1 MTTSRDLHRDHQNVP
16 AAPTTAALLLPG
28 QAAAPPGPC
37 DMSGMYLMHHAF
49 RRDLRDFTA
58 AAGHT
63 PPEDGTTWRAI
74 NERWGHFSHH
84 LHGHHSVEDRV
95 LWPLLLDRVDAAGD
109 TAGREVLA
117 AMEAEHE
124 QIDPLLQECSDL
136 LESMLAAPDAAVRTR
151 LVTALTGAAEVLDAH
166 LSHEERQAVVLVQR
180 HVGGAEWEELERK
193 EFRGKPSLGELRFQ
207 LPWMVHEVPDEVVT
221 AMVRAAGP
229 VFAFVLRIS
238 RRRFLQQQAAAF
250 RHVQ

>member
-1 MTTSRDLHRDHQNVP
+1 MTSSRDLLDDDQG
-16 AAPTTAALLLPG
+16 AAPATAPVLLLPG

-49 RRDLRDFTA
+49 RRDLRDVTA
-58 AAGHT
+58 AAGLT
-63 PPEDGTTWRAI
+63 PLEDGTTWLAI
-74 NERWGHFSHH
+74 SKRWSHFSHH

-109 TAGREVLA
+109 TTGREVLA

-136 LESMLAAPDAAVRTR
+136 IEAMATAPDAAVRAR
-151 LVTALTGAAEVLDAH
+151 LVAALSRAAEVLDAH
-166 LSHEERQAVVLVQR
+166 LSHEEREAVVLVQR
-180 HVGGAEWEELERK
+180 HVGGPEWEELERK

-238 RRRFLQQQAAAF
+238 RRRFLLQQSAAF
-250 RHVQ
+250 RHVP